1 MNCVSILMGL
11 DAGTLKEKPTAKLE
25 IVRLSKLAGEPFVVT
40 LQAVSAR
47 RYTELVNNVT
57 DKKGVVD
64 SGKAYRAYVM
74 VALAGL
80 IDPPMKDKDIQE
92 YYGCSTPE
100 ELLETIFTGGEITM
114 IAEKI
119 TDLSGMSGNVVREVK
134 N

>member
-1 MNCVSILMGL
+1 MGL

-25 IVRLSKLAGEPFVVT
+25 IMRLSKLAGEPFVVT

-64 SGKAYRAYVM
+64 SGKAYQAYVM
-74 VALAGL
+74 VALAGMV
-80 IDPPMKDKDIQE
+80 DPPMKDKDIQE
-92 YYGCSTPE
+92 HYGCSTPE

-114 IAEKI
+114 IAERI